1 MELSLCLAGLG
12 PGFKKPIKPSN
23 ATGRSFR
30 VESAL
35 PSPPWITYPFASK
48 KGPEMFPSDPLKNV
62 GYRIIYTSV
71 VIHGVGLAGM
81 IGGSPVR
88 HVAGIVAALIW
99 SLWMIYGSSK
109 FPWIMNIMGTAV
121 GAIAF
126 AVSGI
131 GVISKSLVGGLSM
144 ILIGIVF
151 ADLCRRLCSREV
163 SANFE

>member
-1 MELSLCLAGLG
+1 
-12 PGFKKPIKPSN
+12 
-23 ATGRSFR
+23 
-30 VESAL
+30 
-35 PSPPWITYPFASK
+35 
-48 KGPEMFPSDPLKNV
+48 MFPSDPLKNV